1 MRTLALRALIASI
14 SLSALTGIYVLVA
27 GGDSDLEG
35 KVLATALSISALSIL
50 VMACGVGLERRK
62 LGLLPH
68 AGTAAGLAGF
78 FLFMIVLWEIG
89 SHRIWAQCALSLV
102 LASAATALACL
113 LSLADLDSRSRWVR
127 GLGFFCDTALATML
141 TLFIWDLLDPKN
153 EILARLTGVLA
164 ILLGAVSIAV
174 PILQRMSRREERL
187 MERTSAAG
195 TVRHCVVCGH
205 GLNDAHH
212 VDILCPECGA
222 HFNVE
227 FLHGHA

>member
-1 MRTLALRALIASI
+1 
-14 SLSALTGIYVLVA
+14 
-27 GGDSDLEG
+27 
-35 KVLATALSISALSIL
+35 
-50 VMACGVGLERRK
+50 
-62 LGLLPH
+62 
-68 AGTAAGLAGF
+68 
-78 FLFMIVLWEIG
+78 
-89 SHRIWAQCALSLV
+89 
-102 LASAATALACL
+102 
-113 LSLADLDSRSRWVR
+113 
-127 GLGFFCDTALATML
+127 ML